1 MRIALAL
8 VMAAGGWLG
17 TGAIAQTMAPPPPP
31 PPPPAPHIGGLMRAD
46 ADHDGTVTRA
56 EMIADAEA
64 RFAAMD
70 ADKDGK
76 VTAAECDAAREA
88 MRAQRRGGAGGGG
101 PRGGGGYGMRGD
113 PDGDGVLTRA
123 EAVQRAATRF
133 DRLDTNRDG
142 RLDAAELAAARPK
155 RGGHAMPASPA
166 PAPTQ

>member
-17 TGAIAQTMAPPPPP
+17 TGAIAQTMAPPAPPQ
-31 PPPPAPHIGGLMRAD
+31 HGGGLLRAD
-46 ADHDGTVTRA
+46 TDHDGTVTRA

-76 VTAAECDAAREA
+76 VTAMERDAAREA
-88 MRAQRRGGAGGGG
+88 MRAQRRDGTGGGG

-123 EAVQRAATRF
+123 EAVQRATTRF

-142 RLDAAELAAARPK
+142 LLDAAELAAARST
-155 RGGHAMPASPA
+155 RGGRAMPAPTPA
-166 PAPTQ
+166 PAPVPAQ